1 MVVRDG
7 PLPAAPLAH
16 GSRRPAGACRPRAT
30 RRALVG
36 TLLLAGPI
44 AGCITDRVTGERRFA
59 PMQWSNA
66 EEQQQGDAAAPN
78 FAQQFGG
85 PFPDATAQAWLG
97 AIVAEMTRHSVR
109 KDDFAWKFEILD
121 SAAPNAFALPGGY
134 VYITRGLLEN
144 LGSEAEFVAILG
156 HELGHVEHQ
165 HSMLQQNRALATQV
179 GLLLLGAGEELLK
192 KDPDQPAYVSA
203 LASYAAPVALLKFSR
218 DQESESDVRGVH
230 FAHAMGYD
238 PREMKKTFEYFA
250 RLEAEAG
257 DATLSWLRT
266 HPTNATR
273 IADIDATIRR
283 VCPEVMGKPAAA
295 FRSPPGPDDRFTQ
308 LVARLRQQAPA
319 RQKAAQAQAL
329 LEGGDAAKLPEARQL
344 ADAARKALPDDPAC
358 ATLAGEIQFAQ
369 GQGDKGRAAFT
380 AARALQQRATPGKEH
395 WKPVFFLGLLD
406 LDAGKPAAAV
416 PSLQRATQLFPDQP
430 VAHYYLGQ
438 AAEQAGQ
445 KEVARSAYARTAE
458 LSPEGSPLRD
468 KALQRHGA
476 LGMRQ
481 APARTR

>member
-1 MVVRDG
+1 MADHDR
-7 PLPAAPLAH
+7 P
-16 GSRRPAGACRPRAT
+16 RPASPMASPCRHAGPERRRRSPRP
-30 RRALVG
+30 LVAA
-36 TLLLAGPI
+36 LLLATAV

-78 FAQQFGG
+78 FEQQFGG
-85 PFPDATAQAWLG
+85 PFPDAAAQAWLG
-97 AIVAEMTRHSVR
+97 SIVTEMTRHSVR
-109 KDDFAWKFEILD
+109 KDDFAWKFQILD

-165 HSMLQQNRALATQV
+165 HSMLQQNRALATQI
-179 GLLLLGAGEELLK
+179 GLVLLGVGEELLK
-192 KDPDQPAYVSA
+192 KDPDQPAYVST
-203 LASYAAPVALLKFSR
+203 LATYAAPVALLKFSR

-257 DATLSWLRT
+257 NATFSWLRT
-266 HPTNATR
+266 HPTNSTR

-283 VCPEVMGKPAAA
+283 VCPEVMGKPSAA
-295 FRSPPGPDDRFTQ
+295 FRSPPGPSDRFTQ
-308 LVARLRQQAPA
+308 MVARLRQEAPA
-319 RQKAAQAQAL
+319 RQKVAQAQAL
-329 LEGGDAAKLPEARQL
+329 LEDGDAAKLGKARQL

-358 ATLAGEIQFAQ
+358 ATLAGEIQFAE
-369 GQGDKGRAAFT
+369 GRGDKGRAAFT
-380 AARALQQRATPGKEH
+380 AARSLQQKATPGKEH

-416 PSLQRATQLFPDQP
+416 PSLTRATQLFPDQP
-430 VAHYYLGQ
+430 MAHYYLGQ
-438 AAEQAGQ
+438 AAEQSGR
-445 KEVARSAYARTAE
+445 KDVAKAAYARTAE
-458 LSPEGSPLRD
+458 LAPEGSPLRD

-476 LGMRQ
+476 LGLRP
-481 APARTR
+481 APAQTR